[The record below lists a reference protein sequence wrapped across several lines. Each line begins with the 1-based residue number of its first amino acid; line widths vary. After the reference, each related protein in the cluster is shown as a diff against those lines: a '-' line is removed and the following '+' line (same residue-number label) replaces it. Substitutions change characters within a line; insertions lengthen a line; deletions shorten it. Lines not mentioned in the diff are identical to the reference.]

1 VNAERLKTK
10 VSKEDAMKELART
23 LIPRFALALLISLA
37 VAVLAA
43 VALGEEGAEP
53 PGSDVFTSPREALL
67 REKPSPQARVVG
79 RLPQGTRLSLIEA
92 RPAYLRVQGGWIS
105 REVVVVFVPD
115 AGATRELVTVGRTL
129 GRTDAQRRL
138 AAALLLRAAERL
150 RDAKTPDPE
159 VEILLGETTE
169 GLAAAG
175 GPFPP
180 ELGIVERPGA
190 AGTHAFYGGAA
201 FQRALE
207 LLGKDPTPA
216 CARLRER
223 ATAGAL
229 RAQFPER
236 SNNLTT
242 LTQESVAW
250 LTLAETAEDPA
261 VLRAAAERAGTSSL
275 ALGRYLL
282 ALGKA
287 DELTRLQERVRF
299 AGARVQTLVPGGTE
313 GRRLN
318 SRGVILRAMGGNGTA
333 TFPQEVRVSGPVRE
347 RLVRIDG
354 KLGALQL
361 TVETRVGS
369 AREVAVRKAAV
380 PILPVPGSLRIA
392 PDGKSVAWVEVV
404 GPSLL
409 VPVIT
414 SLDRDEPAREIAF
427 LSDGR
432 PLRDR
437 ALAHCMASLAGFSKD
452 GQRLGMEIE
461 AWNDTPGPAPR
472 YSVVS
477 VATGE
482 LLFETSK
489 DMKSFSRLLQ

>member
-1 VNAERLKTK
+1 
-10 VSKEDAMKELART
+10 MKELART
-23 LIPRFALALLISLA
+23 LIPRFALAILMSLGFA
-37 VAVLAA
+37 IACSI
-43 VALGEEGAEP
+43 ALGEEGAEP
-53 PGSDVFTSPREALL
+53 AGSDVFTSPREALL
-67 REKPSPQARVVG
+67 REKPSPTARVVR
-79 RLPQGTRLSLIEA
+79 RLPQGTRLNLVEA
-92 RPAYLRVQGGWIS
+92 RPAYLRVDGGWIS
-105 REVVVVFVPD
+105 REVVVVFAPD
-115 AGATRELVTVGRTL
+115 AAATRELVTVGRTL
-129 GRTDAQRRL
+129 AKTDAQRRL
-138 AAALLLRAAERL
+138 AAALLQRASDRM
-150 RDAKTPDPE
+150 RDAKASDPE
-159 VEILLGETTE
+159 VELLLGETAE
-169 GLAAAG
+169 SLAATG

-180 ELGIVERPGA
+180 ELGPQMVEKDGSSGPR
-190 AGTHAFYGGAA
+190 AFYGGAA
-201 FQRALE
+201 FERALE
-207 LLGKDPTPA
+207 LLGKDSSPA

-223 ATAGAL
+223 ATAGLL
-229 RAQFPER
+229 RTRFPER
-236 SNNLTT
+236 STNLAT
-242 LTQESVAW
+242 LTQESAAW
-250 LTLAETAEDPA
+250 LTLTETAEDPG
-261 VLRAAAERAGTSSL
+261 VLRSAAERAGTSSL

-287 DELTRLQERVRF
+287 DEITRLQERVRF
-299 AGARVQTLVPGGTE
+299 AGARVQTFVPGGTE

-318 SRGVILRAMGGNGTA
+318 SRGVILRAMCGNGTA
-333 TFPQEVRVSGPVRE
+333 TFPQEARIAGPVRD
-347 RLVRIDG
+347 RIARIEG

-361 TVETRVGS
+361 VVETHVGNTKD
-369 AREVAVRKAAV
+369 VAVRKAAV

-489 DMKSFSRLLQ
+489 DMKSFERLLQ

>member
-1 VNAERLKTK
+1 MNEI
-10 VSKEDAMKELART
+10 ART
-23 LIPRFALALLISLA
+23 LIPRFLLALLFSLGFA
-37 VAVLAA
+37 VACSVA
-43 VALGEEGAEP
+43 VGEEGVEP
-53 PGSDVFTSPREALL
+53 PGSDIFTSPREALL
-67 REKPSPQARVVG
+67 REKPNAQAHVVG
-79 RLPQGTRLSLIEA
+79 RLPQGTHLTLIEA
-92 RPAYLRVQGGWIS
+92 RPTYLRVSGGWIS
-105 REVVVVFVPD
+105 REVVVVFSPD
-115 AGATRELVTVGRTL
+115 AGATRELVTVGRAL
-129 GRTDAQRRL
+129 AKTDAQRRL
-138 AAALLLRAAERL
+138 AAALLLRASERL
-150 RDAKTPDPE
+150 REAKTPDPE
-159 VEILLGETTE
+159 VELLTGETFE
-169 GLAAAG
+169 RLAAAG

-180 ELGIVERPGA
+180 GLGIVEKPGPS
-190 AGTHAFYGGAA
+190 GTHAFYDGTA

-207 LLGKDPTPA
+207 LLGKDQSPGA
-216 CARLRER
+216 ARLRER

-236 SNNLTT
+236 SNNLAT
-242 LTQESVAW
+242 LTQESAAW
-250 LTLAETAEDPA
+250 LTLAETAEDPG
-261 VLRAAAERAGTSSL
+261 VLRSAAERAGGSSL

-318 SRGVILRAMGGNGTA
+318 SRGVILRAMAGNGTA

-354 KLGALQL
+354 KLSALTL

-369 AREVAVRKAAV
+369 TRDVDVRKVAI

-392 PDGKSVAWVEVV
+392 PDGRSVAWVEVV
-404 GPSLL
+404 APSLL

-414 SLDRDEPAREIAF
+414 SLERDEAAREIAF

-461 AWNDTPGPAPR
+461 AWNETPGPAPR

>member
-1 VNAERLKTK
+1 
-10 VSKEDAMKELART
+10 MKEIART
-23 LIPRFALALLISLA
+23 LIPRFLLALLFSLGFA
-37 VAVLAA
+37 VACSVA
-43 VALGEEGAEP
+43 VGEEGVEP

-67 REKPSPQARVVG
+67 REKPNAQARVVG
-79 RLPQGTRLSLIEA
+79 RLPQGTRLTLTEA
-92 RPAYLRVQGGWIS
+92 RPTYLRVSSGWIS
-105 REVVVVFVPD
+105 REVVVVFSTD
-115 AGATRELVTVGRTL
+115 AGATRELVTVGRAL
-129 GRTDAQRRL
+129 AKTDAQRRL
-138 AAALLLRAAERL
+138 AAALLLRASERL
-150 RDAKTPDPE
+150 REAKTPDPE
-159 VEILLGETTE
+159 VELLAGEAAE

-180 ELGIVERPGA
+180 GLGIVEKPGPS
-190 AGTHAFYGGAA
+190 GTHAFYDGTA

-207 LLGKDPTPA
+207 LLGKDQGPGA
-216 CARLRER
+216 ARLRER

-236 SNNLTT
+236 SNNLAT
-242 LTQESVAW
+242 LTQESAAW
-250 LTLAETAEDPA
+250 LTLAETAEDPG
-261 VLRAAAERAGTSSL
+261 VLRSAAERAGGSSL

-318 SRGVILRAMGGNGTA
+318 SRGVILRAMAGNGTA
-333 TFPQEVRVSGPVRE
+333 TFPQEVKVSGPVRE

-354 KLGALQL
+354 KLGALTL

-369 AREVAVRKAAV
+369 TRDVDVRKAAI

-392 PDGKSVAWVEVV
+392 PDGRSVAWVEVV

-437 ALAHCMASLAGFSKD
+437 TLAHCMASLAGFSKD

-461 AWNDTPGPAPR
+461 AWNETPGPAPR

>member
-1 VNAERLKTK
+1 
-10 VSKEDAMKELART
+10 MKELART
-23 LIPRFALALLISLA
+23 MIPRFALALLMSLGFA
-37 VAVLAA
+37 IACS

-67 REKPSPQARVVG
+67 REKPSPNGRVVG
-79 RLPQGTRLSLIEA
+79 RLTQGTRLTLVEA
-92 RPAYLRVQGGWIS
+92 RPTYLHVNGGWIA
-105 REVVVVFVPD
+105 RDVVVVFGPD

-129 GRTDAQRRL
+129 AKTDAQRRL
-138 AAALLLRAAERL
+138 AAALLLRASDRL
-150 RDAKTPDPE
+150 RGAKTPDPE
-159 VEILLGETTE
+159 VELLLGETAET
-169 GLAAAG
+169 LAASG
-175 GPFPP
+175 GGGHFPP
-180 ELGIVERPGA
+180 ELGPQFVEKTGA
-190 AGTHAFYGGAA
+190 SGARVFYGGSA

-207 LLGKDPTPA
+207 LLGKDTSPE
-216 CARLRER
+216 CARQRER
-223 ATAGAL
+223 ATAGLL
-229 RAQFPER
+229 RAQYPEHPANL
-236 SNNLTT
+236 SLTT
-242 LTQESVAW
+242 LTQESAAW

-261 VLRAAAERAGTSSL
+261 VLRSAAERAGAASL
-275 ALGRYLL
+275 AVGRYLL
-282 ALGKA
+282 ALGRA
-287 DELTRLQERVRF
+287 GEIDRLQERARA
-299 AGARVQTLVPGGTE
+299 AGARVQTLAVGTE
-313 GRRLN
+313 GRRLV
-318 SRGVILRAMGGNGTA
+318 SRGVILRAMMGNGTA
-333 TFPQEVRVSGPVRE
+333 TFPQESRIAGPVRE
-347 RLVRIDG
+347 RTVRIEG

-361 TVETRVGS
+361 IVETRVGN
-369 AREVAVRKAAV
+369 ARDVAVRKAAV

-392 PDGKSVAWVEVV
+392 PDGKAVAWVEVV

-414 SLDRDEPAREIAF
+414 SLERDEPAREIAF

-437 ALAHCMASLAGFSKD
+437 SLAHCMASLAGYSSD

-489 DMKSFSRLLQ
+489 DMKGFQRLLQ

>member
-1 VNAERLKTK
+1 MNTPPNSQRRI
-10 VSKEDAMKELART
+10 AMKELART
-23 LIPRFALALLISLA
+23 LIPRFVLALLFSLGFA
-37 VAVLAA
+37 VACS
-43 VALGEEGAEP
+43 VALGDDGIEP
-53 PGSDVFTSPREALL
+53 PGSDVFASPREALL
-67 REKPSPQARVVG
+67 REKPNAQARVVG
-79 RLPQGTRLSLIEA
+79 RLPQGTRLTLIEA
-92 RPAYLRVQGGWIS
+92 RPTFLRVSGGWIS
-105 REVVVVFVPD
+105 REVVVVFAPD
-115 AGATRELVTVGRTL
+115 AGATRELVTIGRAL
-129 GRTDAQRRL
+129 AKTDAQRRL
-138 AAALLLRAAERL
+138 AAALLLRASERL
-150 RDAKTPDPE
+150 REAKTPDPE
-159 VEILLGETTE
+159 VELLVGETAE
-169 GLAAAG
+169 RLAAAG

-180 ELGIVERPGA
+180 ELGIVERPGPS
-190 AGTHAFYGGAA
+190 GTHACYGGAA

-207 LLGKDPTPA
+207 LLGKDQSPTGG
-216 CARLRER
+216 ARLRER

-236 SNNLTT
+236 TNNLTT

-261 VLRAAAERAGTSSL
+261 VLRSAAERAGTSSL

-287 DELTRLQERVRF
+287 DDLTKLQERVRF

-318 SRGVILRAMGGNGTA
+318 SRGVILRAMAGNGTA
-333 TFPQEVRVSGPVRE
+333 TFPQEVKVSGPVRE
-347 RLVRIDG
+347 RIVRIDG
-354 KLGALQL
+354 RLGALAL

-369 AREVAVRKAAV
+369 AHEVAVRKAAV

>member
-1 VNAERLKTK
+1 M
-10 VSKEDAMKELART
+10 MKELART
-23 LIPRFALALLISLA
+23 LIPRFALAILMSLGFALACSLA
-37 VAVLAA
+37 F
-43 VALGEEGAEP
+43 GEEGGEP
-53 PGSDVFTSPREALL
+53 AGSDVFTSAREALL
-67 REKPSPQARVVG
+67 REKPSSQGRIAG
-79 RLPQGTRLSLIEA
+79 RLPQGTHLTLREA
-92 RPAYLRVQGGWIS
+92 RPTYLHVDGGWIS
-105 REVVVVFVPD
+105 RDVVVIFGPD
-115 AGATRELVTVGRTL
+115 AAATREMVTVGRTL

-138 AAALLLRAAERL
+138 AAAVLLRASERL
-150 RDAKTPDPE
+150 RGAGTPDPE
-159 VEILLGETTE
+159 VELLLGETVE
-169 GLAAAG
+169 GVAAAG
-175 GPFPP
+175 GPFPA
-180 ELGIVERPGA
+180 EIGKNIVEKTGPS
-190 AGTHAFYGGAA
+190 GTHAFYDGAA

-207 LLGKDPTPA
+207 LLGKDATPA
-216 CARLRER
+216 CARVRER
-223 ATAGAL
+223 ATAGLL
-229 RAQFPER
+229 RAQFPDR
-236 SNNLTT
+236 SSNLAT
-242 LTQESVAW
+242 LTQESAAW
-250 LTLAETAEDPA
+250 LSLAETAEDSG
-261 VLRAAAERAGTSSL
+261 VLRSAAERAGTSSL

-287 DELTRLQERVRF
+287 DEITKLQERVRF
-299 AGARVQTLVPGGTE
+299 AGARVQTMVPGGTE

-318 SRGVILRAMGGNGTA
+318 SRGVILRAMCGNGTA
-333 TFPQEVRVSGPVRE
+333 TFPQEAKLAGPVRD
-347 RLVRIDG
+347 RTVRIEG

-361 TVETRVGS
+361 VVETRVGNT
-369 AREVAVRKAAV
+369 RDVAVRKAAI

-489 DMKSFSRLLQ
+489 DMKSFQRLLQ

>member
-1 VNAERLKTK
+1 
-10 VSKEDAMKELART
+10 MKELART
-23 LIPRFALALLISLA
+23 LIPRFALALLMSLGFA
-37 VAVLAA
+37 IACS

-67 REKPSPQARVVG
+67 REKPSTQGRVVS
-79 RLPQGTRLSLIEA
+79 RLPQGTRLTLVEA
-92 RPAYLRVQGGWIS
+92 RPTFLHVQGGWIS
-105 REVVVVFVPD
+105 REVVVVFAPD
-115 AGATRELVTVGRTL
+115 AAGTRELVTVGRSL
-129 GRTDAQRRL
+129 SKTDAQRRL
-138 AAALLLRAAERL
+138 AAALLLRATDRL
-150 RDAKTPDPE
+150 REAKTPDPE
-159 VEILLGETTE
+159 VELFLGETAE

-180 ELGIVERPGA
+180 ELVSQFVEKAGA
-190 AGTHAFYGGAA
+190 SGPRTVYGGAA

-207 LLGKDPTPA
+207 LLGKDASPE
-216 CARLRER
+216 CGRLRER
-223 ATAGAL
+223 ATAGLL

-236 SNNLTT
+236 SANLTT
-242 LTQESVAW
+242 LTQESAAW
-250 LTLAETAEDPA
+250 LTLAESAEDPG
-261 VLRAAAERAGTSSL
+261 VLRSAAERAGTASL

-287 DELTRLQERVRF
+287 DEITRLQERVRF

-318 SRGVILRAMGGNGTA
+318 SRGVILRAMAGNGTA
-333 TFPQEVRVSGPVRE
+333 TFPQEARVSGPVRE
-347 RLVRIDG
+347 RTVRIEG

-361 TVETRVGS
+361 LVETRVGN
-369 AREVAVRKAAV
+369 ARDVAVRKAAI

-392 PDGKSVAWVEVV
+392 PDGKAAAWVEVV

-414 SLDRDEPAREIAF
+414 SLERDEPAREIAF

-437 ALAHCMASLAGFSKD
+437 ALAHCMASLAGYSSD

-489 DMKSFSRLLQ
+489 DMKGFQRLLQ

>member
-1 VNAERLKTK
+1 M
-10 VSKEDAMKELART
+10 MKDLART
-23 LIPRFALALLISLA
+23 LIPRFAFAILLSLGFA
-37 VAVLAA
+37 IACS

-53 PGSDVFTSPREALL
+53 AGSDVFTSPREALL
-67 REKPSPQARVVG
+67 REKPSPQGRVVG
-79 RLPQGTRLSLIEA
+79 RLPQGTHLTLREA
-92 RPAYLRVQGGWIS
+92 RPTCLRVDGGWIS
-105 REVVVVFVPD
+105 REVVVVFGPD
-115 AGATRELVTVGRTL
+115 ASATREMVTVGRTL
-129 GRTDAQRRL
+129 GKSDAQRRL
-138 AAALLLRAAERL
+138 AAALLRRASERL
-150 RDAKTPDPE
+150 RGAGTPDPE
-159 VEILLGETTE
+159 VELLLGETVE
-169 GLAAAG
+169 GVAAAG

-180 ELGIVERPGA
+180 EIGKEIVEKTGPS
-190 AGTHAFYGGAA
+190 GTHSFYDGAA

-207 LLGKDPTPA
+207 LLGKDPAPS

-223 ATAGAL
+223 ATAGLL

-242 LTQESVAW
+242 LTQESAAW
-250 LTLAETAEDPA
+250 LSLAETAEDPG
-261 VLRAAAERAGTSSL
+261 VLRSAAERAGTSSL

-287 DELTRLQERVRF
+287 DEITRLQERMRF
-299 AGARVQTLVPGGTE
+299 AGARVQSQVPAGTE

-318 SRGVILRAMGGNGTA
+318 SRGVILRAMCGNGTA
-333 TFPQEVRVSGPVRE
+333 TFPQEAKLAGPVRE
-347 RLVRIDG
+347 RTVRIEG

-361 TVETRVGS
+361 VVETRVGN
-369 AREVAVRKAAV
+369 AREVAVRKAAI

-392 PDGKSVAWVEVV
+392 PDGRSVAWVEVV

-489 DMKSFSRLLQ
+489 DMKSFERLLQ